1 MRESVTLR
9 HSAMSQIAQGAEEV
23 DLEIKLLIGEC
34 RGDSNPA
41 TVRTRAAQ
49 LANKTAE
56 ATSRSTSDSLGLK
69 SVDANT
75 RAHLLVFL
83 QNLDHAQPHDTIGA
97 LATHPGLPKHKAWL
111 KEHVLLGDQ
120 QVAAAIRA
128 YEFTLDTDD
137 FIESLDLIKRLAE
150 AS

>member
-1 MRESVTLR
+1 
-9 HSAMSQIAQGAEEV
+9 MSQIAQGAEEV
-23 DLEIKLLIGEC
+23 DLEIKLLIAEC
-34 RGDSNPA
+34 RGDTVSMAQGRAKFGSNSMHGSPPQ
-41 TVRTRAAQ
+41 RRRRD
-49 LANKTAE
+49 NGE
-56 ATSRSTSDSLGLK
+56 ILGLE

-83 QNLDHAQPHDTIGA
+83 QNLDHAQPQDTIGA

-111 KEHVLLGDQ
+111 KKYVLLGDQ

-137 FIESLDLIKRLAE
+137 FIESLDMIKKL
-150 AS
+150 SDV